1 MKLLVT
7 GAGGFVGRN
16 LCAALRCALPED
28 TEIFECHRD
37 STREELE
44 RWCADCDFVFHLAGV
59 NRPDDPAEF
68 AAGNVGFTA
77 RLLETLKKQGNP
89 CPVVLSGSV
98 QAERDTEYGKSKRKA
113 EELVFA
119 YGEESGAPV
128 LVYRLPNLF
137 GKWCRPNYNSV
148 VATFCHSAAHG
159 LPLRVDEPEKE
170 LTLVY
175 IDDLVKELIRALQGR
190 PHKKEDGFCA
200 VPVTSQITVG
210 RLAETIG
217 SFARLNDALAVPRL
231 DDPLTKKLY
240 ATYLTYL
247 SPENFIRDLKAHGDH
262 RGSFAELLRTP
273 DRGQVSVSVTRPGRT
288 RGNHWH
294 HTKHETFVVVHGH
307 GLIRLRQ
314 VGQSEVVEFE
324 VSGERLQAVEMIP
337 GYSHSMVNLSDS
349 EDLVALIWA
358 NEPFD
363 PARPDTYM
371 QEV

>member
-1 MKLLVT
+1 MKILVT

-16 LCAALRCALPED
+16 LCAALRYALPGEA
-28 TEIFECHRD
+28 EIYECHRD
-37 STREELE
+37 SSQEELE
-44 RWCADCDFVFHLAGV
+44 RWCGSCDFVFHLAGV

-68 AAGNVGFTA
+68 AAGNVDLTA
-77 RLLETLKKQGNP
+77 RLLKTLKKQDNP
-89 CPVVLSGSV
+89 CPVMAASSV
-98 QAERDTEYGKSKRKA
+98 QAEWDTEYGKSKRKA

-119 YGEESGAPV
+119 YGEETAAPV

-137 GKWCRPNYNSV
+137 GKWCRPDYNSV
-148 VATFCHSAAHG
+148 VATFCRNAAHG
-159 LPLRVDEPEKE
+159 LPLRVDDLDKE
-170 LTLVY
+170 LTLAY
-175 IDDLVKELIRALQGR
+175 IDDVVEELIRALQGC
-190 PHKKEDGFCA
+190 PNKKEDGCCT
-200 VPVTSQITVG
+200 VPATYHITVG
-210 RLAETIG
+210 RLAEIID
-217 SFARLNDALAVPRL
+217 SFPKLNEALAVPRL

-240 ATYLTYL
+240 ATYLTHL
-247 SPENFIRDLKAHGDH
+247 PPKNFIRDLKAHSDH

-273 DRGQVSVSVTRPGRT
+273 DRGQVSVSVTKPGQT

-314 VGQSEVVEFE
+314 VGQADVVEFE
-324 VSGERLQAVEMIP
+324 VSGERLQAVEMVP
-337 GYSHSMVNLSDS
+337 GYSHSMVNLSDT